1 MTNETVINNESDIKA
16 EINKAFWKIT
26 LTNTAIM
33 AATVTAALLLRKYL
47 ESKSG
52 E

>member
-1 MTNETVINNESDIKA
+1 MNNNIESEIKT

-26 LTNTAIM
+26 LTNTAIL
-33 AATVTAALLLRKYL
+33 AATVTAALMLRKYL